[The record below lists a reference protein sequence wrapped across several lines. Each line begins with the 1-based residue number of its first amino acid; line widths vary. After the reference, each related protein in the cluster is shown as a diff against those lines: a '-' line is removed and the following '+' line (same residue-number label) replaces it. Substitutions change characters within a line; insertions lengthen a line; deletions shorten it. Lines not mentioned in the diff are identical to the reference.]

1 MGTSPTTSPTAEP
14 TDEPTTH
21 RPTTVAP
28 TTASPTT
35 AKPTKRPTTAE
46 PTKRHTGWGAF
57 KPTKPTAA
65 KPTRPIKTPRP
76 TKAPRT
82 KAPRPVR
89 TPRPKPV
96 KTPSPTHGG
105 DYGPGDEGN
114 GGYDKKK
121 DKNTMAPLD
130 NQEMIAVDMNGV
142 SETTFTGYS
151 AQTEIVGLSSVV
163 TILVLFGCTMVCKW
177 GKDDK
182 YT

>member
-1 MGTSPTTSPTAEP
+1 MG
-14 TDEPTTH
+14 
-21 RPTTVAP
+21 
-28 TTASPTT
+28 
-35 AKPTKRPTTAE
+35 
-46 PTKRHTGWGAF
+46 

-96 KTPSPTHGG
+96 KTPRPTKAPRTKAPRPTKPIKTPSPTHGG

-114 GGYDKKK
+114 DGGYYGKKKKDK

-130 NQEMIAVDMNGV
+130 MENEEMI
-142 SETTFTGYS
+142 
-151 AQTEIVGLSSVV
+151 
-163 TILVLFGCTMVCKW
+163 
-177 GKDDK
+177 
-182 YT
+182 

>member
-1 MGTSPTTSPTAEP
+1 MGRPIRTP
-14 TDEPTTH
+14 
-21 RPTTVAP
+21 RPTKA
-28 TTASPTT
+28 
-35 AKPTKRPTTAE
+35 
-46 PTKRHTGWGAF
+46 
-57 KPTKPTAA
+57 
-65 KPTRPIKTPRP
+65 RPIKTPKP

-96 KTPSPTHGG
+96 KTPRPTKAPRTKAPRPTKPIKTPSPTHGG

-142 SETTFTGYS
+142 SETTFNGYS

-163 TILVLFGCTMVCKW
+163 
-177 GKDDK
+177 
-182 YT
+182 

>member
-1 MGTSPTTSPTAEP
+1 MGRPIRTP
-14 TDEPTTH
+14 
-21 RPTTVAP
+21 RPTK
-28 TTASPTT
+28 
-35 AKPTKRPTTAE
+35 AK
-46 PTKRHTGWGAF
+46 
-57 KPTKPTAA
+57 
-65 KPTRPIKTPRP
+65 PIKTPRP

-96 KTPSPTHGG
+96 KTPRPTKPIKTPSPTHGG

-142 SETTFTGYS
+142 SETTFNGY
-151 AQTEIVGLSSVV
+151 
-163 TILVLFGCTMVCKW
+163 
-177 GKDDK
+177 
-182 YT
+182 

>member
-1 MGTSPTTSPTAEP
+1 M
-14 TDEPTTH
+14 
-21 RPTTVAP
+21 
-28 TTASPTT
+28 
-35 AKPTKRPTTAE
+35 AKPV
-46 PTKRHTGWGAF
+46 
-57 KPTKPTAA
+57 
-65 KPTRPIKTPRP
+65 KTPRP

-96 KTPSPTHGG
+96 KTPRPTKEPRTKAPRPTRPVKTPSPTHGG

-114 GGYDKKK
+114 GGYGSKK

-142 SETTFTGYS
+142 SETTFTGFS

-163 TILVLFGCTMVCKW
+163 TMLVLFGCTMVCKR
-177 GKDDK
+177 GKDDE
-182 YT
+182 YTLIEEPVV